1 MKAICYLRVST
12 DEQAS
17 SGLGLEAQWA
27 ACEKSASLLGIAEVH
42 AFTDAGVSG
51 STPVE
56 GRPGLTAALNALRK
70 GDYFIVAKR
79 DRIARDMDTAVTVER
94 ALKGRKAVL
103 ISAAGEGSG
112 VGVED
117 TSALMQRRMFQVFA
131 EIERQMIRDRTKA
144 ALQAKK
150 IRGEL
155 VGSIPYGYRLSNDGI
170 HLEVCEREQEVIA
183 LVKELQTKGFS
194 GRAIVAHLN
203 DHNIQTRTGNPWG
216 RTQITR
222 ILRKD

>member
-17 SGLGLEAQWA
+17 SGLGLEAQQA
-27 ACEKSASLLGIAEVH
+27 ACLKSALLLGITEVQV
-42 AFTDAGVSG
+42 FTDAAVSG
-51 STPVE
+51 SVPVE
-56 GRPGLTAALNALRK
+56 DRPGLTSALAALRK
-70 GDYFIVAKR
+70 GDFFIVAKR

-94 ALKGRKAVL
+94 ALKSRKAVL

-112 VGVED
+112 AGVED

-150 IRGEL
+150 SKGER
-155 VGSIPYGYRLSNDGI
+155 VGAVPYGYRLSCDGT
-170 HLEVCEREQEVIA
+170 HLEVCEREQEIIS
-183 LVKELQTKGFS
+183 LVKELQAKGIS
-194 GRAIVAHLN
+194 SRATVEFLN
-203 DHNIQTRTGNPWG
+203 DHNVQTRTGNKWQ

-222 ILRKD
+222 ILSKN